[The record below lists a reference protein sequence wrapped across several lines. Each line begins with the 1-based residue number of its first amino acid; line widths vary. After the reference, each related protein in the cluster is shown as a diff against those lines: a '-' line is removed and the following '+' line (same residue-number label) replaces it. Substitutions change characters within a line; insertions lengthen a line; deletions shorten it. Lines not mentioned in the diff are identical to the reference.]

1 MRKRARW
8 FLLGLLVLGMTFSI
22 GAFAEV
28 GAAAPGN
35 GSQLGQTNAPEQ
47 RASSVSADVEV
58 AFVLDRSG
66 SMGDDIKRVAKNLS
80 EFARYLNGK
89 GVSLKFSVTEFK
101 RISSDGVESAFVW
114 EIDGAA
120 WMETVKCVELL
131 DKLTK
136 NTGGGGGPESSIQGL
151 GLILHSP
158 KLKWAPSA
166 YKFAV
171 LLTDEPCEIPGK
183 IGRAHV

>member
-1 MRKRARW
+1 
-8 FLLGLLVLGMTFSI
+8 
-22 GAFAEV
+22 
-28 GAAAPGN
+28 
-35 GSQLGQTNAPEQ
+35 
-47 RASSVSADVEV
+47 
-58 AFVLDRSG
+58 
-66 SMGDDIKRVAKNLS
+66 MGDDIKRVAKNLS

-136 NTGGGGGPESSIQGL
+136 NTSGDGGPESSIQGL

-171 LLTDEPCEIPGK
+171 LALARFIIEFFFGSIWFIIVGLALCL
-183 IGRAHV
+183 AVF